1 MTRSENTPDT
11 PHYWDTMREVR
22 YLPATPALVADL
34 RGRRSTH
41 DAPPAVDLAD
51 GTRQVAVSRCTMC
64 GQWTW
69 AGVCTLHPEARQDT
83 Y

>member
-1 MTRSENTPDT
+1 MARSENTPDT

-22 YLPATPALVADL
+22 YLPATPALVARL
-34 RGRRSTH
+34 RSDRREAS
-41 DAPPAVDLAD
+41 
-51 GTRQVAVSRCTMC
+51 VARCTMC

-69 AGVCTLHPEARQDT
+69 GGVCTLHPEARQDV